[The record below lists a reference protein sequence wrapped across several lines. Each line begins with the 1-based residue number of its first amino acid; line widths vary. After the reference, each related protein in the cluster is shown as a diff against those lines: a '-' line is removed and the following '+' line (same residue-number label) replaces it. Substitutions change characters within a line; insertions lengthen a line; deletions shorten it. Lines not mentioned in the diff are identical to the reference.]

1 MKIFTRYDDTIPA
14 SIPVGAVAV
23 TVYFNDRSYGGP
35 EEGGWWYDD
44 PTVTDVY
51 LFRSLRKAK
60 MHLREL
66 RPLLARG
73 YSARIEYAGA
83 DPIGTDSDG
92 LPCRERPW
100 DLRPV
105 YRSRELICRPHYC

>member
-1 MKIFTRYDDTIPA
+1 MKIFSRYFNAIPA
-14 SIPVGAVAV
+14 AIPVGAVAV
-23 TVYFNDRSYGGP
+23 TVYFNERSYGGP

-60 MHLREL
+60 MHMREL

-73 YSARIEYAGA
+73 YSAQIEYAGA
-83 DPIGTDSDG
+83 DPIGSDSDG
-92 LPCRERPW
+92 FPCRERPW
-100 DLRPV
+100 DLRHV
-105 YRSRELICRPHYC
+105 YRSRELLRAPHYC